1 MSAKSSFNDFEKIL
15 KEEKKKIEKNIEII
29 KGEIETL
36 AMEDEIDDAVDMA
49 ELQVDNVTD
58 QKLLHNLEAEAA
70 EIDAALE
77 RIKAG
82 TYGIC
87 EKTGKQIPAERLM
100 VNPCAR
106 TVVKE

>member
-1 MSAKSSFNDFEKIL
+1 MSTKSSFDDFEKIL
-15 KEEKKKIEKNIEII
+15 KEEKNKIEKNIEII

-36 AMEDEIDDAVDMA
+36 AIEDEIDDAVDMA
-49 ELQVDNVTD
+49 ELQIDNVTD
-58 QKLLHNLEAEAA
+58 QSLLHNLEAEAA

-87 EKTGKQIPAERLM
+87 EKTGKPIPAERLM
-100 VNPCAR
+100 ANPYAR
-106 TVVKE
+106 TVVMD